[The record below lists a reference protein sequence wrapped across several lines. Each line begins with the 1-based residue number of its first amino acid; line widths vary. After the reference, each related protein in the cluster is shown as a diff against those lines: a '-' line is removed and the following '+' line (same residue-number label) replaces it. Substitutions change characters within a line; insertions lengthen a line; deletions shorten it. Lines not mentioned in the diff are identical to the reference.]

1 MRGGGSE
8 FETGKSNLLPAESEL
23 ELGLGLS
30 IGGGAWRERGR
41 ILTAK
46 DFPSVGSKRAADQS
60 SSHQGQGASPPRSSQ
75 IVGWPPIGSH
85 RMNKVNNQ
93 APMKAAKE
101 EEEEE
106 EGKKKNDETKDV
118 SVQGLGYVKVNMD
131 GVGIGRKV
139 DIRAHSSYENLAQT
153 LEEMFFGMSGSTT
166 SREKVKPLRLLDGS
180 SEFVLTY
187 EDKDGDWMLV
197 GDVPWRMFV
206 TSVKRLRIMGTSEAN
221 GLVTQILIEESIPGE
236 SDKSWA
242 FSLPPPLADPFQVR
256 EIEQESSA
264 GQETEQEKDV
274 KQNTAVDLSKRLKDF
289 RSLNDA
295 SSLKGFGGNGAT
307 PFFLT
312 FSILAAVIGIA
323 SKLAGANHIRFWRN
337 DSLAAAGS
345 SSIVAWAVTALAMG
359 LACKQIN
366 IGGWRG
372 WRLRIIEAFII
383 ILTFTQLL
391 YVLLI
396 HAGVF
401 SSKYGPGYR
410 DRDYAT
416 GQGHGHVPGTHA
428 GEHKAGVGTTTMAV

>member
-60 SSHQGQGASPPRSSQ
+60 SSHQGQGASPPRSSSQ

-221 GLVTQILIEESIPGE
+221 GLAAPRHQ
-236 SDKSWA
+236 
-242 FSLPPPLADPFQVR
+242 
-256 EIEQESSA
+256 EQKER
-264 GQETEQEKDV
+264 QRQ
-274 KQNTAVDLSKRLKDF
+274 
-289 RSLNDA
+289 
-295 SSLKGFGGNGAT
+295 
-307 PFFLT
+307 
-312 FSILAAVIGIA
+312 
-323 SKLAGANHIRFWRN
+323 
-337 DSLAAAGS
+337 
-345 SSIVAWAVTALAMG
+345 
-359 LACKQIN
+359 
-366 IGGWRG
+366 
-372 WRLRIIEAFII
+372 
-383 ILTFTQLL
+383 
-391 YVLLI
+391 
-396 HAGVF
+396 
-401 SSKYGPGYR
+401 
-410 DRDYAT
+410 
-416 GQGHGHVPGTHA
+416 
-428 GEHKAGVGTTTMAV
+428 

>member
-1 MRGGGSE
+1 MLGGSE
-8 FETGKSNLLPAESEL
+8 LELGKSNLLPAESDEM

-30 IGGGAWRERGR
+30 LGGGAWRERGR

-46 DFPSVGSKRAADQS
+46 DFPSVGSKRAAADS
-60 SSHQGQGASPPRSSQ
+60 SSHHGPSPPRSR
-75 IVGWPPIGSH
+75 IRVVGWPPVGSH
-85 RMNKVNNQ
+85 RMNSLANKQ
-93 APMKAAKE
+93 AMKAE
-101 EEEEE
+101 QGEE
-106 EGKKKNDETKDV
+106 EGKKKAMKEDDGPKDV
-118 SVQGLGYVKVNMD
+118 SVKVNVQGSGFVKVNKD

-139 DIRAHSSYENLAQT
+139 DMRAHTSYENLAQT
-153 LEEMFFGMSGSTT
+153 LEEMFFGMTGAT
-166 SREKVKPLRLLDGS
+166 SMEKVKPLRLLDGS

-187 EDKDGDWMLV
+187 EDKEGDWMLV

-206 TSVKRLRIMGTSEAN
+206 TSVKRLRIMGTSEAS
-221 GLVTQILIEESIPGE
+221 GLAQLRYIKEAEEIRLAMQPLELI
-236 SDKSWA
+236 KR
-242 FSLPPPLADPFQVR
+242 VR
-256 EIEQESSA
+256 EIEQEGTG
-264 GQETEQEKDV
+264 GQETEQQKDV
-274 KQNTAVDLSKRLKDF
+274 KQQNTAVDLSKRLKDF
-289 RSLNDA
+289 RALNDA

-323 SKLAGANHIRFWRN
+323 SKLAGGNHIRFWRN

-345 SSIVAWAVTALAMG
+345 ASIVAWAVTALAMG

-372 WRLRIIEAFII
+372 WRLRMIEAFII

-396 HAGVF
+396 HAGTF

-410 DRDYAT
+410 DTDYAT
-416 GQGHGHVPGTHA
+416 GQGHHVPGTHA
-428 GEHKAGVGTTTMAV
+428 GEHKAGVGTHMPV

>member
-242 FSLPPPLADPFQVR
+242 FSLPPLADPFQVR

>member
-221 GLVTQILIEESIPGE
+221 GLAQLRYVKEAEEIRLKMQPLELI
-236 SDKSWA
+236 KR
-242 FSLPPPLADPFQVR
+242 VR